1 VQRRKKRQ
9 SLGFLLLTDVS
20 LLPHPEQ
27 TEEAGQGDDGDSIC
41 RDVMRA
47 TERERAME
55 VWLQIIG
62 MAASEDGVGNLGLR
76 TLGYE

>member
-1 VQRRKKRQ
+1 MKRRKKRQ
-9 SLGFLLLTDVS
+9 SLGFVLPTDVS

-41 RDVMRA
+41 RDVMGA

-62 MAASEDGVGNLGLR
+62 MAARKRGWGWD
-76 TLGYE
+76 